1 MLPSCSG
8 RSLPRLFIQ
17 YLSDYNN
24 ENFPNSIQNA
34 QVDLKRCPIQ
44 NNHKNAKVVKFRWI
58 W

>member
-44 NNHKNAKVVKFRWI
+44 NNHKNAKVVKFR
-58 W
+58 